1 MQQKTPTK
9 VVPIGEYNFRI
20 QAVRMSA
27 LFGGLLLGLCAG
39 AMSRD
44 VPIPLLQFLGNQ
56 AGRIGALVVG
66 GILLFV
72 SIRLSKPRWTEE
84 ATVLKIGE

>member
-1 MQQKTPTK
+1 MQKTPTK
-9 VVPIGEYNFRI
+9 VVPIGEYNFRV

-27 LFGGLLLGLCAG
+27 LFGGLLCGLCAG
-39 AMSRD
+39 ALSRD
-44 VPIPLLQFLGNQ
+44 VPVPLLGFLGSQ
-56 AGRIGALVVG
+56 GGRIGTLVVG

-72 SIRLSKPRWTEE
+72 SVRLSKPRWIEE